1 MIKFAAVV
9 YRLAV
14 LTGLGILLLCSHAMA
29 DSRVDGCMAKAAA
42 HHHVD
47 LSLLRAI
54 AKVESNMNPKAIGKN
69 TNGTSDT
76 GLMQINDWWLPT
88 LAKHGIKKSDLL
100 DACTSAYVGA
110 WILAHSIKRHGL
122 TWRAVGAYNS
132 PTPANQKIYAEKVNR
147 ALAQRP

>member
-1 MIKFAAVV
+1 MTAMIRVFLIT
-9 YRLAV
+9 LALV
-14 LTGLGILLLCSHAMA
+14 CGQAFA
-29 DSRVDGCMAKAAA
+29 DSKVEVDSCMAKAAA
-42 HHHVD
+42 LHHVD

-54 AKVESNMNPKAIGKN
+54 AKVESNMNPKAVGKN
-69 TNGTSDT
+69 TNGSSDT

-88 LAKHGIKKSDLL
+88 LAKHGIKQSDLL

-110 WILAHSIKRHGL
+110 WILAQSIQKHGN

-132 PTPANQKIYAEKVNR
+132 PTEKNQQIYADKVNR

>member
-1 MIKFAAVV
+1 MTSIIRVFFIT
-9 YRLAV
+9 LALV
-14 LTGLGILLLCSHAMA
+14 CGQVFA
-29 DSRVDGCMAKAAA
+29 DSRVEVDSCMAKAAA
-42 HHHVD
+42 LHHVD

-54 AKVESNMNPKAIGKN
+54 AKVESNMNPKAVGKN
-69 TNGTSDT
+69 TNGSSDT

-110 WILAHSIKRHGL
+110 WILARSIQQHGL

-132 PTPANQKIYAEKVNR
+132 PTPKYQQIYADKVNK